1 MIQQDFYTGEPVQ
14 SGSPITST
22 GLSTDVEAA
31 NMASFG
37 KYDYDSGMRNNNMI
51 DYNNQYNMG
60 YPNNM
65 QYNNPYGY
73 NNQYNNGYNMG
84 YPNNMQYN
92 NPYGYNNMN
101 YNPYN
106 YNSYTSMNSG
116 IGAPPIQYNNNQYNY
131 QYGANPQPSYNQYS
145 QQPASYHIP
154 GFAPMGEYIL
164 PSDFDD
170 RLFNLELEYIDRME
184 EIDAEQYLK
193 RQESPYGNNGYNNYY
208 GLPYYNP
215 YQYTA
220 LNNEFKS
227 RLDAIREEA
236 RQNAI
241 NLNIKLLTMAYT
253 YNGYNVSD
261 EKIREICE
269 GKTVDIPQQYNN
281 TNNIHTANNEYN
293 IPSCPSY
300 DRRYVIPVDNSYVY
314 RQRMSDLIKQH
325 REFIPEDADMNT
337 AFNNLGLIYSEWE
350 MEEERHR
357 QRDMTNIYNSNDNA
371 YKKFVRRKAF
381 ERHLREK
388 GITNQEVIDAKLQNF
403 DARSLKERFIASSP
417 ILSQSAHLADDGT
430 LNVSINLPCNIGSH
444 KGENYTANGTV
455 TDSLE
460 KAYEEKKERFAKFLD
475 SIPSNIYL
483 DQLKQLKLENYD
495 G

>member
-1 MIQQDFYTGEPVQ
+1 MIQENFYSGEPVQ

-37 KYDYDSGMRNNNMI
+37 KYDYDLGMRNNNMQYNNPY
-51 DYNNQYNMG
+51 DYNNGYNNQYNMG
-60 YPNNM
+60 YPNM
-65 QYNNPYGY
+65 QYND
-73 NNQYNNGYNMG
+73 
-84 YPNNMQYN
+84 
-92 NPYGYNNMN
+92 PYGYNNMN

-106 YNSYTSMNSG
+106 YNSYTSMNGGG
-116 IGAPPIQYNNNQYNY
+116 IGAPPIQYNNNPYNNY
-131 QYGANPQPSYNQYS
+131 QYGANPQPNYNQYR

-193 RQESPYGNNGYNNYY
+193 RQESPYGYNGYNNYY

-269 GKTVDIPQQYNN
+269 GRTVDMPQQYNN
-281 TNNIHTANNEYN
+281 NDNYSSANKEYN
-293 IPSCPSY
+293 IPSYPSY

-444 KGENYTANGTV
+444 KGENYTTNGTI
-455 TDSLE
+455 DNSLE

-483 DQLKQLKLENYD
+483 DQQKQLKLENYD